1 MTCEILFVNGKEI
14 VMVADSAVTVGS
26 FKTFNGVDKIFELSS
41 YPAVGIMIY
50 GSPVFENVPM
60 ESLIKHFRDECDI
73 TKMDSLLM

>member
-1 MTCEILFVNGKEI
+1 MLLFFSITFFLFFTCFRELFLFDNLF
-14 VMVADSAVTVGS
+14 S
-26 FKTFNGVDKIFELSS
+26 FELSS

-50 GSPVFENVPM
+50 GFPVFENVPM